1 MFVFIFVGLC
11 KCLYLWVCAF
21 ACIAV
26 LDSKFSFSGF
36 CRRFC
41 IVNTR
46 RGFCL
51 ELGNFPRRVELMG
64 GCISAM
70 PRRLWSSRLRLP
82 QVQFPDPVKIQRY
95 EYPSLVYS
103 YPPSPYD
110 AGVLVTDDKKRLERK
125 YSVKGSP
132 SQCSLYFSFVNTC

>member
-1 MFVFIFVGLC
+1 MCLS
-11 KCLYLWVCAF
+11 LYLWVCVSV
-21 ACIAV
+21 CICGSVCSHV
-26 LDSKFSFSGF
+26 LQFSGF
-36 CRRFC
+36 VVGSC

-51 ELGNFPRRVELMG
+51 ELGIFCRRVELMG
-64 GCISAM
+64 GCISTM
-70 PRRLWSSRLRLP
+70 PRRLRSSRLRPP
-82 QVQFPDPVKIQRY
+82 QVQFPDSVKIQRY

-103 YPPSPYD
+103 YPPSPYE
-110 AGVLVTDDKKRLERK
+110 AGGLVTDGKKRLERK